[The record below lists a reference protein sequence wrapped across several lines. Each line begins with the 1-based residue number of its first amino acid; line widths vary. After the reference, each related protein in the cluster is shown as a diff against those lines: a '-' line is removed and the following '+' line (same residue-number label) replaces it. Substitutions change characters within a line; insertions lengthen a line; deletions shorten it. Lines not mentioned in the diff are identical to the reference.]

1 MFAVAWRRLGDVPRG
16 DETLPWLLGVA
27 RRVLSNQQR
36 SQRRWSRLR
45 ARAARAGEH
54 PPPTPDAQLVRNE
67 EAAEVIAALDQLRAA
82 DREIIQLALWDELPR
97 AEIAATL
104 GIGRD
109 AVDQRLSRAKRRLA
123 RLLDRRARITG
134 RATPETR
141 ARGGAT

>member
-1 MFAVAWRRLGDVPRG
+1 M
-16 DETLPWLLGVA
+16 
-27 RRVLSNQQR
+27 
-36 SQRRWSRLR
+36 
-45 ARAARAGEH
+45 
-54 PPPTPDAQLVRNE
+54 
-67 EAAEVIAALDQLRAA
+67 IAALDQLRAA